1 LIRSLPGKY
10 PGRVFQH
17 WEKRLKNVKMKK
29 VDSNYRTDRRKF
41 MKTFTMGSAAGL
53 MGFMGQKV
61 SAAPY
66 EPAKYAKAM
75 APLKIK
81 NVKAIGV
88 KSNPEGRGSN
98 LIVVKV
104 ETSEPGLYGLG
115 CATFTQRAEAVV
127 TAINKYM
134 PDFCIGRDADNIED
148 IWQSFYVS
156 SYWRNGPVL
165 NNALSGL
172 DQALWDIKGKRANM
186 PVYQLLGGKCRF
198 AVDTYTS
205 VSAATPEEVADRVL
219 KQMEAGQRHVRIQL
233 GDYGGV
239 GTIGNDPDFKKAGFG
254 AEKDSYMDDQAY
266 TRAVPKLFEVVRKR
280 CGDDIEL
287 CHDVHERVQPMD
299 VINMCRHLEEFH
311 PFFIEDVLSPENTS
325 WWKQVR
331 ESTIVPLA
339 QGELFNNVNEFVE
352 PMKNHYF
359 DYIRIHVSQIGGITP
374 AMKVAKLGEWFN
386 VRTIWHGPGDVSPVG
401 HSAQAHMDLA
411 NWSFGVQEGG
421 GVFSDYLR
429 ELFPGC
435 LTKENGYIIVN
446 DNPGLGIDIN
456 EKMAEKYPIS
466 NSAGNWTVR
475 KKDGTIIRP

>member
-1 LIRSLPGKY
+1 
-10 PGRVFQH
+10 
-17 WEKRLKNVKMKK
+17 MKK

-446 DNPGLGIDIN
+446 DKPGLGIDIN

-466 NSAGNWTVR
+466 NTAGNWTVR